1 MLYYNTAYMY
11 LSGVA
16 HFFMVHIY
24 IYILFCFNELHH
36 LPLGR
41 NLDRLHHLLRYSCS
55 TYHAMMYFI
64 WTINLPLFNGYVSMS
79 AGCIADSIGRIYI
92 VELSTYAQKFFY
104 FTLINVVLVF
114 MSRSQDSVRSSLLS
128 SNIIHR
134 TVGESMPMIYP
145 RTFISLWIYMI
156 VMVLCR
162 ACMVEMYAL
171 SVDLR
176 GVSVWSCY
184 LHITGNPKDDTLNL
198 EQERSIS
205 GSFIDLSGN
214 QLPFKSASSH
224 TLAYLLQWRIYMT
237 SL

>member
-1 MLYYNTAYMY
+1 
-11 LSGVA
+11 
-16 HFFMVHIY
+16 
-24 IYILFCFNELHH
+24 
-36 LPLGR
+36 
-41 NLDRLHHLLRYSCS
+41 
-55 TYHAMMYFI
+55 
-64 WTINLPLFNGYVSMS
+64 MS
-79 AGCIADSIGRIYI
+79 AGSVADSIGRIYI

-104 FTLINVVLVF
+104 FTLIYVVLGF

-134 TVGESMPMIYP
+134 TVGESMPMMYP
-145 RTFISLWIYMI
+145 RNFVYLMIYMI
-156 VMVLCR
+156 VILLYS
-162 ACMVEMYAL
+162 ASMVEMYLL

-176 GVSVWSCY
+176 GVSVCSCD
-184 LHITGNPKDDTLNL
+184 LHITGNPKYDTLNL

-205 GSFIDLSGN
+205 GLSIDLSGN